1 MCDLQEHQTRN
12 SIHCLNQAIIQNIN
26 VLFIYNLN
34 IIKIKLKIKYEKHY
48 RTFKMTFES
57 VGNNFTGCPIIRAIK
72 RKYNSGT
79 RSTCCGNNHPKC

>member
-1 MCDLQEHQTRN
+1 MCDLQEHQTKS
-12 SIHCLNQAIIQNIN
+12 SIHCPNRAIIQNIN
-26 VLFIYNLN
+26 IFIFTYNLN
-34 IIKIKLKIKYEKHY
+34 IYYKLKINYEKRY